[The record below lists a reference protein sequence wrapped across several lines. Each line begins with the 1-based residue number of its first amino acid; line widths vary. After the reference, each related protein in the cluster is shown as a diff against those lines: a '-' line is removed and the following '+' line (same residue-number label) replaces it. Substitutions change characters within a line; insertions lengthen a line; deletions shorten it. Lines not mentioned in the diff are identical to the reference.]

1 MAYEKIIYAVDEDG
15 IARITLNEPEKM
27 NPLGWPLLA
36 ELDNALKEAEKDDN
50 VRVIIIK
57 GAGRSFSSG
66 YDLAAG
72 GFFSGEEPRG
82 RKSYGTEGVWN
93 SRAHVQGHIEYWFNI
108 WNLWKPVIAQVHGY
122 CLAGASELA
131 CICDLMVISEDC
143 RFGYPPMRF
152 MAAGDAI
159 ALYSWH
165 AGLKVAKEMSFGRIL
180 SGKECVQY
188 GFANYCF
195 PTDKLEEETTQIAKR
210 IASIHPELLSLTKR
224 QVCRTFDIRGFRVSV
239 EYGGEF
245 DSLSHRG
252 QDYGYQRTIQELGL
266 SAGLKK
272 LNEPWGGV

>member
-1 MAYEKIIYAVDEDG
+1 MAYEKIIYDVDNDG
-15 IARITLNEPEKM
+15 IARVTLNEPERM

-36 ELDNALKEAEKDDN
+36 ELDDSLRKAEKDDD

-57 GAGRSFSSG
+57 GAGRCFSAG
-66 YDLAAG
+66 YDLSGG
-72 GFFSGEEPRG
+72 GFRGEEPRG
-82 RKSYGTEGVWN
+82 RESYGTEGIWN

-143 RFGYPPMRF
+143 RFGYPPTRF
-152 MAAGDAI
+152 MATGDAMG
-159 ALYSWH
+159 LYAWH
-165 AGLKVAKEMSFGRIL
+165 AGLKVAKEMAFGRIL

-195 PTDKLEEETTQIAKR
+195 PVEKLEEETTKLARKV
-210 IASIHPELLSLTKR
+210 ATIHPELLSIEKR
-224 QVCRTFDIRGFRVSV
+224 QMCRTFDIRGFRISV
-239 EYGGEF
+239 EYSGEF
-245 DSLSHRG
+245 DSLSHKG
-252 QDYGYQRTIQELGL
+252 QSYGWREAVQELGV
-266 SAGLKK
+266 AAATKK